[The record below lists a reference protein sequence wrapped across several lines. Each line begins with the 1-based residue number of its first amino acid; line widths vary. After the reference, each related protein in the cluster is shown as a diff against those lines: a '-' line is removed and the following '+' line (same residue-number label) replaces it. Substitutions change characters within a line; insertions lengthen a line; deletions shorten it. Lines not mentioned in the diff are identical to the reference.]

1 MLTEQLETVQR
12 EYAASQQSLTLQNSS
27 QSDLHAQL
35 SSLEGELSERK
46 SQLESR
52 EKALQ
57 QAQAKL
63 KDSESKL
70 AEQEKALVEAQ
81 KVELQQAQEA
91 TVQVREKPD
100 FADLAMPPDPNTW
113 FDLLNY
119 LQSSHQVSSMATS
132 LTSLMDKLA
141 EATRIMDDAVM
152 ADDHRAILMGSRRLI
167 SVIST
172 INSAPLKD
180 MESRLSADCNH
191 DNIDNISIYW
201 PMAKQNLQRTLRV
214 IYSHLYED

>member
-1 MLTEQLETVQR
+1 M
-12 EYAASQQSLTLQNSS
+12 
-27 QSDLHAQL
+27 
-35 SSLEGELSERK
+35 
-46 SQLESR
+46 
-52 EKALQ
+52 
-57 QAQAKL
+57 
-63 KDSESKL
+63 

-81 KVELQQAQEA
+81 KVELQQAQEI
-91 TVQVREKPD
+91 TEQVREKPD
-100 FADLAMPPDPNTW
+100 FANLAMPPDPNAW

-132 LTSLMDKLA
+132 LTSLMDKLSA
-141 EATRIMDDAVM
+141 ATQIMDEAVM
-152 ADDHRAILMGSRRLI
+152 ADDHRAILLGCRRLI
-167 SVIST
+167 SVISA